1 MYGIKHLIQCHCIL
15 PQYRSAPDPIFH
27 KFVVFSIVDDS
38 DTVQPKY
45 VQCNNCGV
53 VHKIIDLCRSELMTG
68 REELR
73 SVTTIDEIKLTLPRD
88 ISTILESYDVDLPTW
103 ENSQFIYLEKR
114 WGHSV
119 ILTRDELDGEV
130 QGKLLVFKDNEKY
143 QIESFI
149 AESTINTAKA

>member
-15 PQYRSAPDPIFH
+15 PQYRKAENPVFH

-38 DTVQPKY
+38 DTCVPKY

-53 VHKIIDLCRSELMTG
+53 VHKVIDLCKSELMTG
-68 REELR
+68 KEELR
-73 SVTTIDEIKLTLPRD
+73 SVTTIDEIKLTLPKD
-88 ISTILESYDVDLPTW
+88 ISTILESYGVDLPTW
-103 ENSQFIYLEKR
+103 ENTQFIYLEKK

-119 ILTRDELDGEV
+119 ILTKDELDGEV
-130 QGKLLVFKDNEKY
+130 QGKLLLFKADGKY

-149 AESTINTAKA
+149 AENTVTIG

>member
-15 PQYRSAPDPIFH
+15 PQYRKAEEPVFH

-38 DTVQPKY
+38 DTCVPKY

-53 VHKIIDLCRSELMTG
+53 VHKVIDLCKSELMTG
-68 REELR
+68 KEELR
-73 SVTTIDEIKLTLPRD
+73 SVTTIDEIRLTLPKD
-88 ISTILESYDVDLPTW
+88 ISSILDSYDIDLPTW
-103 ENSQFIYLEKR
+103 ENTQFIYLEKK

-119 ILTRDELDGEV
+119 ILTKDELDGEV
-130 QGKLLVFKDNEKY
+130 QGKLLLFKDDGKY

-149 AESTINTAKA
+149 AENQISLR